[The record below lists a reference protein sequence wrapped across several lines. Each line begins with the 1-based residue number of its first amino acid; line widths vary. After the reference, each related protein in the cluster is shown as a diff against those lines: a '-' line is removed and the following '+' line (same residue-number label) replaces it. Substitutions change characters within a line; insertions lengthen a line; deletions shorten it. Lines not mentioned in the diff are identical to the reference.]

1 MQMLETEQELYRVPI
16 DRNAIEFDRSENRFY
31 LNLDEDSLLSLYFET
46 QGRVSLCMTNFGQII
61 NSLW

>member
-16 DRNAIEFDRSENRFY
+16 DRNAIEFDRSDNKFY
-31 LNLDEDSLLSLYFET
+31 LNLDEDSLMSLYFEIK
-46 QGRVSLCMTNFGQII
+46 GDVSLCMTNFGPFI